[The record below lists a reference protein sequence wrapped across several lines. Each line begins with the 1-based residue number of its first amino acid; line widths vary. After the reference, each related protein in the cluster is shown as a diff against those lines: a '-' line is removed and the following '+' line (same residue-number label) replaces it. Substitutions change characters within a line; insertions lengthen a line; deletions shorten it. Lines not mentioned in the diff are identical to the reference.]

1 MSRVTEQ
8 RLFSMITFV
17 RFIYPLLI
25 FYCCLNKRK
34 EVAAISFF
42 CLCVSVCVCFCV
54 CVCIDRSWSVAS
66 SCHIVGNLC
75 PDWRSWLARP
85 SPSPQLQR
93 PSNPLA
99 HPLPLPFPRHSRCT
113 RKRKR
118 NRQSS
123 GRKKGDIAASAQQS
137 CRSIH
142 QKMETNF
149 LSVVVS
155 PVDVIVLLLVAV
167 AVALRLLRLFFLLFI
182 LTGFFMPFLFYCCSI
197 FYLAFLLIFC
207 CLTLVAIQWSE
218 NGAACT

>member
-1 MSRVTEQ
+1 M
-8 RLFSMITFV
+8 
-17 RFIYPLLI
+17 
-25 FYCCLNKRK
+25 
-34 EVAAISFF
+34 
-42 CLCVSVCVCFCV
+42 CV
-54 CVCIDRSWSVAS
+54 CVLTGVEA
-66 SCHIVGNLC
+66 
-75 PDWRSWLARP
+75 WLAVVT
-85 SPSPQLQR
+85 S
-93 PSNPLA
+93 LA
-99 HPLPLPFPRHSRCT
+99 IYAQTDDPGWHVPAPTTLSHILSLYVYA

-155 PVDVIVLLLVAV
+155 PVDVIVLLLLLLLL
-167 AVALRLLRLFFLLFI
+167 VALRLLHRRRFFFALLLF

-207 CLTLVAIQWSE
+207 CLTLVAIQ
-218 NGAACT
+218 

>member
-1 MSRVTEQ
+1 MYVYKRVPPEITPIDKTSRATSNSSD
-8 RLFSMITFV
+8 FAMITFV

-25 FYCCLNKRK
+25 FYCWLNGRK

-42 CLCVSVCVCFCV
+42 FSPTLCVTGVE
-54 CVCIDRSWSVAS
+54 A
-66 SCHIVGNLC
+66 
-75 PDWRSWLARP
+75 WLAVVTSLAIYAQTDDP
-85 SPSPQLQR
+85 GWHVPAPN
-93 PSNPLA
+93 NPLA
-99 HPLPLPFPRHSRCT
+99 

-123 GRKKGDIAASAQQS
+123 GRAATQQKKEGDIAASAQQS

-155 PVDVIVLLLVAV
+155 PVDVIVLLWLPLHLL
-167 AVALRLLRLFFLLFI
+167 VALRLLLFLLLF

>member
-1 MSRVTEQ
+1 MNERKLQ
-8 RLFSMITFV
+8 QFLF
-17 RFIYPLLI
+17 
-25 FYCCLNKRK
+25 
-34 EVAAISFF
+34 FF
-42 CLCVSVCVCFCV
+42 PTLCVTGVE
-54 CVCIDRSWSVAS
+54 A
-66 SCHIVGNLC
+66 
-75 PDWRSWLARP
+75 WLAVVTSLAIYAQTDDP
-85 SPSPQLQR
+85 GWHVPAPY
-93 PSNPLA
+93 NPLA
-99 HPLPLPFPRHSRCT
+99 

-123 GRKKGDIAASAQQS
+123 GRAATQQKKKKKEGDIAASAQQS

-155 PVDVIVLLLVAV
+155 PVDVIVLHLLPLLLL
-167 AVALRLLRLFFLLFI
+167 VALRLLLFLLLF